1 MFVTL
6 EGLEKRWPGAAQP
19 ALAGVSLSV
28 QRGEFVALLGPSGCG
43 KSTTLRIVAG
53 LDQPTR
59 GRVLIDGKD
68 VTATP
73 PEARGIAMVFQNYA
87 LFPHLSVRDNILF
100 GLQVRRAPRAEMASR
115 LEEAAELLGLTALL
129 DRRPSALSGG
139 QQQRVALGRA
149 VVARRP
155 ILLMDEPLSNLDAL
169 LRQEMRHEIRALQR
183 KLGLTVLFVT
193 HDQAEAMSMADRIV
207 LMQAGR
213 IVQVS
218 TPEALYAR
226 PDHAFAA
233 RFIGA
238 PPMNMLPLV
247 PGPQGS
253 PHGPVVQGTDFAPGA
268 PAGATTLGLRP
279 EALAIAATGLPVTVE
294 AQDYLGAETMA
305 LCRAG
310 STRLALRLPGAG
322 APAPGTALHLTWPPG
337 AAHFF
342 GSDDLRVEPRVGAPA
357 AVITQPVMET
367 LPK

>member
-1 MFVTL
+1 MTRRMFVSL
-6 EGLEKRWPGAAQP
+6 DNLEKSWPGAAQP
-19 ALAGVSLSV
+19 AVAGVSLGV
-28 QRGEFVALLGPSGCG
+28 ARGEFVALLGPSGCG
-43 KSTTLRIVAG
+43 KSTTLRLLAG

-68 VTATP
+68 VTRAA
-73 PEARGIAMVFQNYA
+73 PEARDIAMVFQNYA
-87 LFPHLSVRDNILF
+87 LFPHLTVRDNILF
-100 GLQVRRAPRAEMASR
+100 GLQVRRAPRAEMAAR
-115 LEEAAELLGLTALL
+115 LAEAAELLGLLALL
-129 DRRPSALSGG
+129 DRKPAALSGG

-169 LRQEMRHEIRALQR
+169 LRQEMRHELRALQR

-218 TPEALYAR
+218 TPETLYAR
-226 PDHAFAA
+226 PEHAFAA

-247 PGPQGS
+247 AGPR
-253 PHGPVVQGTDFAPGA
+253 GPVVAGTDFAPGA
-268 PAGATTLGLRP
+268 PAGAALMGLRP
-279 EALAIAATGLPVTVE
+279 EALAVASAGLPVTVE

-310 STRLALRLPGAG
+310 NTRLALRLPGAG
-322 APAPGTALHLTWPPG
+322 APAPGTALHLAWPPG

-342 GSDDLRVEPRVGAPA
+342 GPDDTRIEAAP
-357 AVITQPVMET
+357 VRPDPVMET
-367 LPK
+367 YAR